1 MAYFLSPSQAGSEI
15 GFSAWT
21 MLKCCHD
28 HPGFGFRLRPGG
40 RWRIPEQH
48 IVRVLA
54 GEPVPEI
61 PANPSTKRANPERI
75 ARGAQRRALRAEA
88 ADAPS

>member
-1 MAYFLSPSQAGSEI
+1 MAKFLSATEAAPRV

-21 MLKCCHD
+21 LVDYCRNF
-28 HPGFGFRLRPGG
+28 PGFGFRLRPGG
-40 RWRIPEQH
+40 RWRIPEEH
-48 IVRVLA
+48 IARLLA

-61 PANPSTKRANPERI
+61 AASPSLPLKPHRN
-75 ARGAQRRALRAEA
+75 RRAHRLEV

>member
-1 MAYFLSPSQAGSEI
+1 MPKFFSATEAGDKL

-21 MLKCCHD
+21 MVDYCRNF
-28 HPGFGFRLRPGG
+28 PGFGFRLRPSG

-48 IVRVLA
+48 IDRVLA

-61 PANPSTKRANPERI
+61 AANPSTKRAHPERI
-75 ARGAQRRALRAEA
+75 ARGAQRRALRAEG